1 MPDRVRR
8 ASGGEG
14 LSLAVFVAIALIGGG
29 NAVGVAVSVKELD
42 PLWAAATRFLAAG
55 LVFAALMVIFRLRIP
70 AGRAMVGALIYGG
83 FAFFGAYALLFW
95 GLRETPPGTA
105 QIIIALIPL
114 LTLVLAAAHGLER
127 LTARAIGGSL
137 VALAGLAFLVNDRLS
152 ADVPLLS
159 LLAIVGGAVFL
170 AESGIVVKLTPRAH
184 PVASNAVGMIGG
196 GLLLLVVSALVGD
209 NWVPPAQPDTWAAM
223 IFLVLGGSVAVFGL
237 YVFLL
242 GRWTASAT
250 SYTLLLM
257 PIATVV
263 YSAILTGEPLTPA
276 LFLGGAVIILGVWIG
291 AFART
296 EATAAPPSEPEST
309 PAAAS

>member
-1 MPDRVRR
+1 MPERERR
-8 ASGGEG
+8 TAGGEG
-14 LSLAVFVAIALIGGG
+14 VSVAVFVAIALIGGG

-55 LVFAALMVIFRLRIP
+55 LVFAAIMAIFRLPIP
-70 AGRAMVGALIYGG
+70 AGRAMVGALIYGA
-83 FAFFGAYALLFW
+83 FAFLGAYALLFW
-95 GLRETPPGTA
+95 GLIETPPGTA
-105 QIIIALIPL
+105 QIIIAMIPL

-127 LTARAIGGSL
+127 LTVRAIGGSL
-137 VALAGLAFLVNDRLS
+137 IALAGLAFLISDRLS

-159 LLAIVGGAVFL
+159 LLAVMGGAVFL

-184 PVASNAVGMIGG
+184 PVASNAVGMISG
-196 GLLLLVVSALVGD
+196 GLLLLAVSALAGD
-209 NWVPPAQPDTWAAM
+209 SWVMPARSDTWAAM

-257 PIATVV
+257 PIATVI
-263 YSAILTGEPLTPA
+263 YSAVLIGEPLTPA
-276 LFLGGAVIILGVWIG
+276 LFVGGAVIILGVWIG

-296 EATAAPPSEPEST
+296 DAAPAPEDHDLGG
-309 PAAAS
+309 

>member
-8 ASGGEG
+8 VSGGEG

-42 PLWAAATRFLAAG
+42 PLWAAAARFLAAG
-55 LVFAALMVIFRLRIP
+55 LVFAALWSYSICGSRWGERWSRPHLRWVRLLRCLCP
-70 AGRAMVGALIYGG
+70 LVLGAARDAAGDRSDHH
-83 FAFFGAYALLFW
+83 
-95 GLRETPPGTA
+95 RPD
-105 QIIIALIPL
+105 PL

-196 GLLLLVVSALVGD
+196 GLLLLLLSALVGD
-209 NWVPPAQPDTWAAM
+209 NWVAPAQPDTWAAM

-257 PIATVV
+257 PIPTVV

-296 EATAAPPSEPEST
+296 EAAAAPPSEPET
-309 PAAAS
+309 NPTAAS